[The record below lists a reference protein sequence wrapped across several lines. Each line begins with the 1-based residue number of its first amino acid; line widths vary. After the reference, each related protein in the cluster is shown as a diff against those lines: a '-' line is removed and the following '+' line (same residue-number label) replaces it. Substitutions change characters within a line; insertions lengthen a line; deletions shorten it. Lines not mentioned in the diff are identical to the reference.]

1 MNETARGRMNLKGR
15 IDEAICLAIGS
26 RPLADTTVLIHLQR
40 HMIRLLF
47 D

>member
-1 MNETARGRMNLKGR
+1 MNLKGC
-15 IDEAICLAIGS
+15 IDEAIRLVVGS